1 MRWNGVLE
9 EGKKRCIM
17 TGRRDLGGVMN
28 LDENL
33 EERHLPYLA
42 L

>member
-1 MRWNGVLE
+1 MGRLE
-9 EGKKRCIM
+9 EGKNRFIM
-17 TGRRDLGGVMN
+17 TGRRDLEGVMN